1 MHIRLLL
8 ITFLT
13 VSVLAL
19 HVTVPPRHVAFI
31 PAMDGPTKVR
41 PETLPSPVPPVV
53 SLIEAEQR
61 ELKTRPLTQANPWD
75 SPLPYKDHGVT
86 LKVSDQRECLFGNCD
101 LELELI
107 LARQFVAS
115 LFRG

>member
-61 ELKTRPLTQANPWD
+61 ELKTKPPARSNPWEK
-75 SPLPYKDHGVT
+75 PLPYKDYGLILET
-86 LKVSDQRECLFGNCD
+86 SNQPDCLFGHCE

-107 LARQFVAS
+107 LAKHFVAS